1 MQLARLIDIHASYGA
16 QPVLRGASVDINSGD
31 RIGLIGANGTGKTTL
46 LKMLLGIESPDS
58 GNVAR
63 STDLRIGYVP
73 QYIDG
78 DDSTKAI
85 DWVLSDHL
93 AAAENLRAAE
103 LMLGNTE
110 DDAMPRNLDEYQR
123 ARDLYDFLDVDSAQD
138 RVSGLLDSLGI
149 GERSHEMLGTL
160 SGGEKNVLSLAKAL
174 LPEPNLLVL
183 DEPGN
188 HLDFAGL
195 AWLEE
200 FLIKFEGAVL
210 IVSHNRH
217 TLDRVATSIYELI
230 GGQLEGYS
238 GGYSDYR
245 ATKLRNLIAQQ
256 ADYAANQKRLAQ
268 LEALVKRLQLTATA
282 RADTK
287 AGKRLRARR
296 SQLDREREQAVE
308 KPESAISAIAA
319 DFGDSRTQANIV
331 LQINDYSK
339 AFGALSLFE
348 NANLEVTS
356 GERVAIIGG
365 NGTGKTTLLN
375 DVVENA
381 EWASTNLRIGP
392 SIRLGYAAQQQ
403 EILDSDV
410 TILEQTMA
418 APPESNES
426 AAFALLRS
434 FLFTKED
441 LSKKV
446 SQLSGGER
454 NRLQQANLMKLK
466 PNFLVL
472 DEPTNHMDIPAREAI
487 EEALLDYE
495 GTILV
500 VSHDRYF
507 LDKVINRVV
516 EVENR
521 QLKSFGGS
529 FSEYWQ
535 QTKRAFSAETGTV
548 KTRGRDRKRKSNS
561 SASISSQDD
570 PKISNLERRIEEA
583 EESKSLLEQ
592 QVAEAFEQNNLDEGK
607 KFARNLDRASNLL
620 DDLYEQWAEL
630 SEHL

>member
-1 MQLARLIDIHASYGA
+1 MQLSRLIDIHASYGA
-16 QPVLRGASVDINSGD
+16 QPVLKGASLDIHSGD
-31 RIGLIGANGTGKTTL
+31 RIGLIVANGTGKTTL
-46 LKMLLGIESPDS
+46 LKILLGIENPDS
-58 GNVAR
+58 GKVVR

-73 QYIDG
+73 QYVDG

-85 DWVLSDHL
+85 DWVLSDHVEASEKLREAERQL
-93 AAAENLRAAE
+93 A
-103 LMLGNTE
+103 
-110 DDAMPRNLDEYQR
+110 DADSDSMPRILDEYQR
-123 ARDLYDFLDVDSAQD
+123 TRDHYDYLDVDSAED
-138 RVSGLLDSLGI
+138 CVSTLIDSLGI
-149 GERSHEMLGTL
+149 GSRLHELLGIL

-174 LPEPNLLVL
+174 LNEPNQLVL

-200 FLIKFEGAVL
+200 FLIKFEGAIL

-217 TLDRVATSIYELI
+217 TLDRVAKSIYEL
-230 GGQLEGYS
+230 GDGQLEGYT

-268 LEALVKRLQLTATA
+268 LEALVKRLELTATP

-296 SQLDREREQAVE
+296 SQLEREQSQAIE
-308 KPESAISAIAA
+308 KPESAISAITA
-319 DFGDSRTQANIV
+319 DFGDNRTQANIV

-339 AFGALSLFE
+339 RFDELSLFE
-348 NANLEVTS
+348 NANLEITT
-356 GERVAIIGG
+356 GERVAIIAG

-375 DVVENA
+375 DVVDNA
-381 EWASTNLRIGP
+381 DWSSSTLRIGP

-426 AAFALLRS
+426 VAFALLRS

-441 LSKKV
+441 LTKKV

-454 NRLQQANLMKLK
+454 NRLQLANLMKLK

-472 DEPTNHMDIPAREAI
+472 DEPNNHMDIPAREAI

-500 VSHDRYF
+500 ESHDRYF
-507 LDKVINRVV
+507 FHKVIDRVV
-516 EVENR
+516 EVEDR
-521 QLKSFGGS
+521 KLRSFDGS

-535 QTKRAFSAETGTV
+535 QTKREIVLESGSV
-548 KTRGRDRKRKSNS
+548 KTRGSDRKRKKS
-561 SASISSQDD
+561 SSEPVTQSD
-570 PKISNLERRIEEA
+570 PKILNLERRIEEA
-583 EESKSLLEQ
+583 EENKSLLER
-592 QVAEAFEQNNLDEGK
+592 QVAEAFERNHLDTGK
-607 KFARNLDRASNLL
+607 KFARNLDRASSLL
-620 DDLYEQWAEL
+620 DDLYEKWAEL
-630 SEHL
+630 SERA

>member
-1 MQLARLIDIHASYGA
+1 MQLARLIDIHSFYGA

-31 RIGLIGANGTGKTTL
+31 RIGLIGANGSGKTTL
-46 LKMLLGIESPDS
+46 LNILLGIESPES

-73 QYIDG
+73 QYVDG
-78 DDSTKAI
+78 DDNTKAI

-93 AAAENLRAAE
+93 AATENLRAAE

-110 DDAMPRNLDEYQR
+110 DDAIPRNLDEYQR

-149 GERSHEMLGTL
+149 GDRSHEMLGTL

-174 LPEPNLLVL
+174 LVEPNLLVL

-200 FLIKFEGAVL
+200 FLIKFDGAVL

-230 GGQLEGYS
+230 DGQFEGYS

-348 NANLEVTS
+348 NANLEITS

-381 EWASTNLRIGP
+381 EWSSANLRIGP

-403 EILDSDV
+403 EVLESDA

-418 APPESNES
+418 EPPESNES
-426 AAFALLRS
+426 VAFALLRS

-454 NRLQQANLMKLK
+454 NRLQLANLMKLK

-521 QLKSFGGS
+521 QLKSFEGS

-561 SASISSQDD
+561 SASNSSQDD
-570 PKISNLERRIEEA
+570 PKIANLERRIEEA

-592 QVAEAFEQNNLDEGK
+592 QVAEAFEQNNLDDGK
-607 KFARNLDRASNLL
+607 KFARNLDRVSNLL

-630 SEHL
+630 SEHP